1 MPNTL
6 QRVRARAFLRQHG
19 RCIYCDKPMWLSEPA
34 QFAADHKL
42 SARQARRFQ
51 CTAEHLCAR
60 KNGGGN
66 MASNIAAA
74 CRFCN
79 LHRHSRKAELTPDQ
93 FQVHVRARIER
104 GGWHP

>member
-6 QRVRARAFLRQHG
+6 KRIRACAFLRQG
-19 RCIYCDKPMWLSEPA
+19 GYCIYCYKPMWLSEPA
-34 QFAADHKL
+34 DFATEHKL
-42 SARQARRFQ
+42 TVKQARRYQ

-60 KNGGGN
+60 KNGGRN
-66 MASNIAAA
+66 TTSNIAAA

-79 LHRHSRKAELTPDQ
+79 LQRHSRKAELTPEQ
-93 FQVHVRARIER
+93 FQVHVRTRIER